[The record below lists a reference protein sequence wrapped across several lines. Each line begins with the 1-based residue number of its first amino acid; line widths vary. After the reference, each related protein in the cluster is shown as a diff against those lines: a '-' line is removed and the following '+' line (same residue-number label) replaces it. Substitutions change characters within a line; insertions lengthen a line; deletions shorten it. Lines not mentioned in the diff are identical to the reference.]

1 MSSARLQQCLE
12 THGIEYSTIP
22 HPVTYTA
29 MRTAEAAHVP
39 GGELAKCVIISIEG
53 QMAMAVIPSTHRLDL
68 DKLGRWAGL
77 ASVRLASEEE
87 FKSTF
92 PDCEIGAMP
101 PFGNLYGVQVYVADV
116 LAHEKRIV
124 FNAGSHSE
132 AIEMT
137 FADFDRLVKPV
148 IAPISVPA
156 LA

>member
-12 THGIEYSTIP
+12 THRIEYSTIT
-22 HPVTYTA
+22 HPATYTA

-39 GGELAKCVIISIEG
+39 GRELAKCVMIWIDE
-53 QMAMAVIPSTHRLDL
+53 QLAMAVIPATHRLDL
-68 DKLGRWAGL
+68 EKLGRWAGL
-77 ASVRLASEEE
+77 AGVRLASEEE
-87 FKSTF
+87 FKSIF

-101 PFGNLYGVQVYVADV
+101 PFGNLYGVQVYLADV
-116 LAHEKRIV
+116 LAHEKRIA

-137 FADFDRLVKPV
+137 FADFDRLVKPT